1 MKIKYNRTSSISQD
15 GNRFTLDTNNYDL
28 VLFDKGISGKVFFK
42 DRPEAKKLVKLVESG
57 IVSEL
62 VVSDISRLGRNTGD
76 CISVLEW
83 LDEYKVNVV
92 VQSNSLQ
99 SRPNGVKNP
108 IWKVV
113 TSIFSSVYEMELE
126 NIKERTLAGRLAYVQ
141 NGGKLGKPIGS
152 NETTKHFLGKS
163 KNVEIAKLL
172 EKGRTY
178 SEITSILGSSPT
190 TISKV
195 KRLMVK

>member
-15 GNRFTLDTNNYDL
+15 GNRFTLDTDNYDL
-28 VLFDKGISGKVFFK
+28 VLFDKGISGKVLFK
-42 DRPEAKKLVKLVESG
+42 ERPEAKRLVKLVEDG
-57 IVSEL
+57 KVNEL

-83 LDEYKVNVV
+83 LDEYKVNVI

-108 IWKVV
+108 IWKVI
-113 TSIFSSVYEMELE
+113 TSIFSSIYEMELE
-126 NIKERTLAGRLAYVQ
+126 NIKERTLAGRIAYVQ

-152 NETTKHFLGKS
+152 NETTKQFLSKS
-163 KNVEIAKLL
+163 KNVEIKKLL

-178 SEITSILGSSPT
+178 SEITSITGSSPT